1 MKVSDAL
8 QGLNRL
14 FLDSSPVIYYI
25 DANSEYLSVMD
36 SIFDGLN
43 SWGIRAVT
51 SPVTLVECLIL
62 PIHQNDLE
70 KQQIFVE
77 ALTSLEMADW

>member
-36 SIFDGLN
+36 SIFNGINSEQIRGDSYVARNSGL
-43 SWGIRAVT
+43 
-51 SPVTLVECLIL
+51 
-62 PIHQNDLE
+62 HQN
-70 KQQIFVE
+70 
-77 ALTSLEMADW
+77 